1 MHNCK
6 STRNN
11 LIEMAFD
18 EMQPEQQTR
27 LLAELK
33 DCEACREE
41 YASLRN
47 ALRVTNQALRS
58 AQPTEGF
65 WSGYHARLTERI
77 ENYSAAAQPSQLP
90 RGRRLWIGLRKLAAT
105 SVRIPVPVAAA
116 SILLLGPLTF
126 FVMHS
131 RGQVNA
137 PPNQPAAV
145 QIRTV
150 EVPVTHEKVV
160 TRVVYVEKNRRPTR
174 GSAREGNRAEIQTN
188 GNRIAKAANEPGT
201 TAMSLIGFKPTDQVK
216 LKIMKG
222 SYHDEK

>member
-6 STRNN
+6 STRGY
-11 LIEMAFD
+11 LIEMALD
-18 EMQPEQQTR
+18 EMQPEQQRR

-33 DCEACREE
+33 DCEACQEQ

-65 WSGYHARLTERI
+65 WSGYHDRLTKRI
-77 ENYSAAAQPSQLP
+77 ENYSAMVQPLQLP
-90 RGRRLWIGLRKLAAT
+90 RGRGLWSGVRKLAAS

-116 SILLLGPLTF
+116 SILLLALLTF

-137 PPNQPAAV
+137 PPNQSATV
-145 QIRTV
+145 QIQTV
-150 EVPVTHEKVV
+150 EVPVMHEKVV
-160 TRVVYVEKNRRPTR
+160 TRVVYVEKNRHASRSPV
-174 GSAREGNRAEIQTN
+174 REGNRADIQN
-188 GNRIAKAANEPGT
+188 AGDRIAKAANAPGA
-201 TAMSLIGFKPTDQVK
+201 TAMSLVGFKPTDQVK